1 MFALLPLLV
10 RVIIAF
16 LQIYK
21 VKSNGLFYCAKE
33 PQHEKPIKLKNT

>member
-21 VKSNGLFYCAKE
+21 VKSNGLFVCEGATAREADQTK
-33 PQHEKPIKLKNT
+33 KKT